1 MNNETLA
8 IRGTDNPDHH
18 LWLNNGT
25 WFVHFTLHAS
35 DYTKR
40 RMRISLKTHDL
51 TEARRRRDHLLEH
64 YTNLPSST
72 SAQTVAA

>member
-8 IRGTDNPDHH
+8 IRVTDNPDHH

-25 WFVHFTLHAS
+25 WFVHFTLHTN

-40 RMRISLKTHDL
+40 RVRISLKTHDL
-51 TEARRRRDHLLEH
+51 VEARRSRDRLLEQIASKEKLDSVI
-64 YTNLPSST
+64 T
-72 SAQTVAA
+72 AAA

>member
-8 IRGTDNPDHH
+8 IRVTDNPDHH

-51 TEARRRRDHLLEH
+51 VEARRRRDRLLERMA
-64 YTNLPSST
+64 SKEKADSVST
-72 SAQTVAA
+72 AAA

>member
-8 IRGTDNPDHH
+8 IRVTDNPDHH

-40 RMRISLKTHDL
+40 RMRLSLKTHDIV
-51 TEARRRRDHLLEH
+51 EARRRRDRLLKH
-64 YTNLPSST
+64 YANNPPASSH
-72 SAQTVAA
+72 QTVAA

>member
-1 MNNETLA
+1 MKDETLS
-8 IRGTDNPDHH
+8 IRVTDNPDHH

-40 RMRISLKTHDL
+40 RMRRSLKTHDL
-51 TEARRRRDHLLEH
+51 AEARLRRDHILEQ
-64 YTNLPSST
+64 YTACGQSS
-72 SAQTVAA
+72 SATTIAA